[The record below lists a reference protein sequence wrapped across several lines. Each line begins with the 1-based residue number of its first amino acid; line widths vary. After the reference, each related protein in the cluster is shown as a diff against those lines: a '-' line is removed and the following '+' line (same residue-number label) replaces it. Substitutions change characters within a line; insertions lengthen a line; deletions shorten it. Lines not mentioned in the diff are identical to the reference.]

1 MLFQSANN
9 TAVIDCTYNDQ
20 PENLFVLI
28 QLEDYI
34 PEVEEFY
41 RKNHSGRKLQ
51 WHHLMSNGVVS
62 IWSFF
67 VVLLLQQT
75 ISRNVKILGRS
86 ETVESRPFKVTG
98 HAVAYQRDV
107 FCADVVVTCR
117 VRRCSRVPLAL
128 SFSWSLR
135 MGYSSGAVYLQE
147 LSRVQTM

>member
-1 MLFQSANN
+1 MFNVSPYFKRNSRIQAFRSSLKCH
-9 TAVIDCTYNDQ
+9 TAAIDCGCNDQ
-20 PENLFVLI
+20 AENLFVLI

-86 ETVESRPFKVTG
+86 ETVESRPFK
-98 HAVAYQRDV
+98 
-107 FCADVVVTCR
+107 
-117 VRRCSRVPLAL
+117 
-128 SFSWSLR
+128 
-135 MGYSSGAVYLQE
+135 
-147 LSRVQTM
+147 